1 MAFQVSPGVNVTEF
15 DLTTVIPAPAGPTGA
30 IVGEFPWGPIE
41 IAQPIENELTLV
53 ERFGKPAVTGNAA
66 ASFFTA
72 ANYLS
77 YAASAVV
84 VRATTSTAKN
94 AVANSSAG
102 VAVAPLIK
110 NSDGYS
116 ASYIETSGTVANAVF
131 AARYA
136 GELGNNLEVS
146 MFANTDSSAFSS
158 WEYATYFDRAPGTSY
173 YIAQNYSANTA
184 APIANDEVYIV
195 VVDKT
200 GVLSGQANTVL
211 ERFTASKA
219 TNARDENNN
228 SLYYRDVLFNKSRWV
243 YWVGHPVA
251 GTNWG
256 TAANVNT
263 VYTQTAGS
271 GGGVVDF
278 TFAGGVAGTASAG
291 DVQTAMDILREPTV
305 DVSFICVGPYTDS
318 AQYAMQVAE
327 DRKDCLAFISPP
339 LANVQAATP
348 ATSVVA
354 YRNSVN
360 YNSSY
365 GVMDSGWK
373 YQYDKYNDTYRYTP
387 LNGDIAGLCARTDAT
402 RDPWFSP
409 AGQVRGQIRNI
420 VRLAW
425 NPSKAERD
433 TLYKG
438 DVNPVCTFQG
448 EGTYLFG
455 DKTLLGRPS
464 AFDRI
469 NVRRLFITLEKT
481 ISTAARASLFEFND
495 EFTRSQFIA
504 LVDPYLRSV
513 QAGRGVYDYRIV
525 CDERNNT
532 PQIIDQNQFI
542 GDIFIKPARS
552 VNFIQLNFVALR
564 TGVSF
569 EEITGA
575 V

>member
-15 DLTTVIPAPAGPTGA
+15 DLTTIIPAPAGPTGA

-41 IAQPIENELTLV
+41 VAQPIENELKLA
-53 ERFGKPAVTGNAA
+53 ERFGKPAVSGNAA

-77 YAASAVV
+77 YASSAVV
-84 VRATTSTAKN
+84 VRAVTSTAKN

-102 VAVAPLIK
+102 TAAAPLIK
-110 NSDGYS
+110 NSDVYS
-116 ASYIETSGTVANAVF
+116 AAYIEAASTVANAVL

-136 GELGNNLEVS
+136 GDLGNNIKVS
-146 MFANTDSSAFSS
+146 MFANTNAAAFSS
-158 WEYATYFDRAPGTSY
+158 WEYATFFDRAPGTSY
-173 YIAQNYSANTA
+173 YLAQNYTSN
-184 APIANDEVYIV
+184 ANDEVYIV
-195 VVDKT
+195 VVDET
-200 GVLSGQANTVL
+200 GVLSGQANSVL

-243 YWVGHPVA
+243 YWVGHPAA

-256 TAANVNT
+256 TAANSTT

-271 GGGVVDF
+271 GDGIVDF
-278 TFAGGVAGTASAG
+278 TFTGGVTGTAVAAN
-291 DVQTAMDILREPTV
+291 VQAAMDILREPTV

-339 LANVQAATP
+339 LANVQAADP
-348 ATSVVA
+348 AVSIA
-354 YRNSVN
+354 GYRSSIN

-373 YQYDKYNDTYRYTP
+373 YQYDKYNDVYRYSP
-387 LNGDIAGLCARTDAT
+387 LSGDMAGLCARTDAT

-420 VRLAW
+420 VRLAF
-425 NPSKAERD
+425 NPNKADRD
-433 TLYKG
+433 TLYKA
-438 DVNPVCTFQG
+438 DVNPVVTFQG

-481 ISTAARASLFEFND
+481 ISNAARASLFEFND

-513 QAGRGVYDYRIV
+513 QAGRGIFDYRLV

-532 PQIIDQNQFI
+532 PEVIDRNQFV

-552 VNFIQLNFVALR
+552 VNFIQLNFIALR